1 MEEHK
6 EEVLDQFYE
15 QIRSIILTR
24 QHPVTGLLPA
34 STAISIH
41 GDYTDAWV
49 RDNVYSIMAV
59 WALSLAY
66 KNTGSNS
73 ARQFELEH
81 STINLMRGLM
91 RAMMRQSH
99 KVEAFKSSLA
109 LHDALHA
116 KYDTETGLTV
126 VGDHEWGHLQIDATS
141 LYLLMLAQMISS
153 GLPIITSQHEI
164 DFIQNLI
171 YYIERAYRTPDY
183 GIWERGEKTNIG
195 YVELNASSIGMA
207 KAALEALSGFD
218 LYGKHNQDNARRIQ
232 VIPDNL
238 AQASITLSAL
248 LPRESNTKEID
259 AALLSITGYPAFAV
273 REHGLRSRVKD
284 KIRKKLGGKYGY
296 KRFLRDGHQTVLED
310 EHRHYYNPEELKKF
324 EDIESEWP
332 LFYTYEYLDAIF
344 RGDQKEA
351 ASFKSK
357 IESVLVKKDGKR
369 LLPELYFVP
378 LESVAAEKKN
388 PGSQKR
394 TPNNNVPLVWA
405 QSLYLMASLL
415 ESGHISTQ
423 DIDPIGLHA
432 RPDTRDPEI
441 HLLLV
446 AENRL
451 TKEKL
456 DKVGIQSE
464 TIESLNPYHLI
475 MPEDMAYVFNY
486 LGHNDTLKLSGRDR
500 RRIKTLATSRLY
512 HVNEHPFI
520 CLSLFF
526 LQREFYLAYDIP
538 FLISRFKSELTFIHR
553 HWNQEGNPL
562 VAIWITEDMITSN
575 QGVLVDLLQ
584 DVSRGS
590 LENISIRTGSFEILK
605 EGAAIERINIGHHFD
620 QKQFVGLEGFK
631 TPDKLEYE
639 VEHRP
644 ITNEEA
650 LTIEVIQDPSI
661 LEQMLKKTR
670 NLYRQIEII
679 SNIAYISGL
688 HHEITIEKEP
698 VTVKEIINE
707 IYEAAG
713 KRKLWSVVRQA
724 AGLLGKIDIN
734 LQASVSTLLLQQKI
748 IQVGKAFSDHSLII
762 RPLPFGELM
771 EKINEFCRDD
781 MRDRVLTQ
789 EILVYLSNLMKSNPE
804 LFKDIIT
811 IRVSYI
817 ILLIT
822 GYIARE
828 QNLHQEDANDALM
841 HMAPS
846 ELELRVKTVL
856 EQYSD
861 IGQVLKK
868 LESIHV
874 VDDGEGLKWVNNL
887 GLETLE
893 TPDEGWMTWRQST
906 GTLSRLGKQFY
917 KLVWELL
924 EHTDAII
931 IGDKLDPRNRL
942 ESKVVLSDM
951 TSGEKAFELRIE
963 HLLNKII
970 APEYRQL
977 TMEALIVLS
986 HFTEQNPDLYIDDH
1000 VSFDVINGHAVRIAF
1015 LDYHPELEAN
1025 YQDHKAEAWTFFYGL
1040 PPAETSTY
1048 TARALQYLMAEEP
1061 QPST

>member
-6 EEVLDQFYE
+6 EEVLDQFYD
-15 QIRSIILTR
+15 QIQTIILDR

-34 STAISIH
+34 STAISVH

-59 WALSLAY
+59 WALALAY
-66 KNTGSNS
+66 RNKGANT
-73 ARQFELEH
+73 ARRFELEH
-81 STINLMRGLM
+81 ATTNLMRGLM

-164 DFIQNLI
+164 DFVQNLI

-218 LYGKHNQDNARRIQ
+218 LYGKHNGKKSRRIQ

-238 AQASITLSAL
+238 AQAAITLSAL

-259 AALLSITGYPAFAV
+259 AALLSIIGYPAFAV
-273 REHGLRSRVKD
+273 REHKLQSRVRE
-284 KIRKKLGGKYGY
+284 KIRKKLGGNHGY

-324 EDIESEWP
+324 ENIESEWP
-332 LFYTYEYLDAIF
+332 LFYTYEYLDALF
-344 RGDQKEA
+344 RGDQEEA
-351 ASFKSK
+351 ATFKIK
-357 IESVLVKKDGKR
+357 IESVLVIKDGQQ
-369 LLPELYFVP
+369 LLPELYLVP
-378 LESVAAEKKN
+378 LSLVAAEKNN

-394 TPNNNVPLVWA
+394 IPNDNIPLVWA
-405 QSLYLMASLL
+405 QSLYLMGSLL
-415 ESGHISTQ
+415 QAGYISTD
-423 DIDPIGLHA
+423 DIDPLGMHT
-432 RPDTRDPEI
+432 RPESRDPEI

-446 AENRL
+446 AENDR

-456 DKVGIQSE
+456 DQVGLQTE
-464 TIESLNPYHLI
+464 TIESLAPYQLI

-486 LGHNDTLKLSGRDR
+486 LGHNDTLHLTGRDR

-512 HVNEHPFI
+512 LVNEYPFI

-538 FLISRFKSELTFIHR
+538 FLISRFRSELTFIHR

-562 VAIWITEDMITSN
+562 VAIWITEDMISSN
-575 QGVLVDLLQ
+575 EGVLVSLLQ
-584 DVSRGS
+584 EVSKGS
-590 LENISIRTGSFEILK
+590 LENILVRTGDFESLK
-605 EGAAIERINIGHHFD
+605 KDAAIEEINIGDHFD
-620 QKQFVGLEGFK
+620 QKQFVGLKGFK
-631 TPDKLEYE
+631 TSDKLEYE
-639 VEHRP
+639 VDHHP

-661 LEQMLKKTR
+661 LEQMLKQTQ

-679 SNIAYISGL
+679 SNIAHISGL

-707 IYEAAG
+707 IYKASG

-762 RPLPFGELM
+762 RPLPFGELI

-804 LFKDIIT
+804 LFEDIIT

-822 GYIARE
+822 GHIARE
-828 QNLHQEDANDALM
+828 NNLHQEDANDALM

-846 ELELRVKTVL
+846 ELEQRVKTVL
-856 EQYSD
+856 EQYGD

-874 VDDGEGLKWVNNL
+874 KDEGEGLNWVNNL
-887 GLETLE
+887 GLESLD

-924 EHTDAII
+924 QHTDAII

-942 ESKVVLSDM
+942 ESKVILSDM

-963 HLLNKII
+963 HLLNKIP

-977 TMEALIVLS
+977 TMEAMIVLS

-1000 VSFDVINGHAVRIAF
+1000 VSFDVVNGHAVRIAF
-1015 LDYHPELEAN
+1015 LDYHPELEAD

-1048 TARALQYLMAEEP
+1048 TAKALQYLMAEEP
-1061 QPST
+1061 QLSL